1 MGNLRWDF
9 PYLFYFTLFTNSRF
23 YDIIDGKGE
32 RGEGMKINTNQDE
45 RFMREA
51 LAQATIAAEK
61 GEIPVG
67 AVIVKNGEILCVA
80 HNLCEALHD
89 ATAHA
94 ERLAVSEAGRL
105 TGSWRLSDCTLYV
118 TLEPCPMCTGAAINA
133 RVGRIVYA
141 AKDPRA
147 GACESL
153 IKLPAY
159 PLESA
164 PVCEGGVLEEEALAL
179 LRTFFLKKRS
189 EKKA

>member
-9 PYLFYFTLFTNSRF
+9 PYLFYFTLFTNPRF

-45 RFMREA
+45 LFMREA
-51 LAQATIAAEK
+51 LAQAAIAAEK

>member
-1 MGNLRWDF
+1 ME
-9 PYLFYFTLFTNSRF
+9 TN
-23 YDIIDGKGE
+23 IK
-32 RGEGMKINTNQDE
+32 KDE
-45 RFMREA
+45 LFMREA
-51 LAQATIAAEK
+51 LAQAAAAAEK

-67 AVIVKNGEILCVA
+67 AVIVKNGEILCST
-80 HNLCEALHD
+80 HNLCEELHD

-94 ERLAVSEAGRL
+94 ERLAISKAGEL

-133 RVGRIVYA
+133 RIGRIVYA

-153 IKLPAY
+153 VKLPAY

-164 PVCEGGVLEEEALAL
+164 PVCEGGLLEEEALEL

-189 EKKA
+189 GKKA

>member
-1 MGNLRWDF
+1 MSSVDKNIKADA
-9 PYLFYFTLFTNSRF
+9 LFMQ
-23 YDIIDGKGE
+23 K
-32 RGEGMKINTNQDE
+32 
-45 RFMREA
+45 A
-51 LAQATIAAEK
+51 LAQAALAAEA

-67 AVIVKNGEILCVA
+67 AVIARDGEILCAA
-80 HNLCEALHD
+80 HNLCEELHD

-94 ERLAVSEAGRL
+94 ERLAISEAGKL
-105 TGSWRLSDCTLYV
+105 IGSWRLSDCTLYV

-153 IKLPAY
+153 VKLPAY
-159 PLESA
+159 PLEST
-164 PVCEGGVLEEEALAL
+164 PVCEGGLLEEEALSM
-179 LRTFFLKKRS
+179 LRTFFLKKRN

>member
-1 MGNLRWDF
+1 MC
-9 PYLFYFTLFTNSRF
+9 
-23 YDIIDGKGE
+23 
-32 RGEGMKINTNQDE
+32 
-45 RFMREA
+45 
-51 LAQATIAAEK
+51 EK
-61 GEIPVG
+61 
-67 AVIVKNGEILCVA
+67 
-80 HNLCEALHD
+80 LHD

-94 ERLAVSEAGRL
+94 ERLAISEAGEK

-118 TLEPCPMCTGAAINA
+118 TLEPCPMCTGACINS
-133 RVGRIVYA
+133 RIGRIVYA

-164 PVCEGGVLEEEALAL
+164 PVCEGGLLEEEALSM

-189 EKKA
+189 EKKT